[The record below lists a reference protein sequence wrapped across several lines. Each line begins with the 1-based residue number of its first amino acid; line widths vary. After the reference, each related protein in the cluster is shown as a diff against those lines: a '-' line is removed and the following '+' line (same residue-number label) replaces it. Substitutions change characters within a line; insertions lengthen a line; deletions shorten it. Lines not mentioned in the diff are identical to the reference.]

1 MEVIR
6 TDATGGVLA
15 FWSLAEFSDRETVL
29 QGWGAADLAAF
40 VPEPLPPVTILRDA
54 LAAVAAGPRTLVRP
68 LAKRT
73 GWAVVRED
81 RGESGNAYTHLARAE
96 VSEGGSVVVVPG
108 TGWDP
113 PMTDKVM
120 AAYAAMEGK
129 VPAAR
134 LSAALVDVVCAL
146 GGVRLRPNGGLY
158 FLPAAR
164 VGRWREAA
172 EVAERAGGGRSRC
185 YLMQQE
191 WTPDTVRAVRDAVTA
206 DVEAEAARLSAD
218 ILSGELG
225 EKALAARAREAAALR
240 RKVGEF
246 EHVLGVGLEALAALV
261 DRVGTAHLAG
271 ELLSS
276 LSEPSPA

>member
-1 MEVIR
+1 MDVIR
-6 TDATGGVLA
+6 TDATGGFLA

-29 QGWGAADLAAF
+29 QGFGAADLAAF
-40 VPEPLPPVTILRDA
+40 VPEPLPPVTVLRDA

-68 LAKRT
+68 LARRT

-81 RGESGNAYTHLARAE
+81 RGESGNDYTHLARAE
-96 VSEGGSVVVVPG
+96 VSEGGRVVLVPG

-113 PMTDKVM
+113 PMTDKVLT
-120 AAYAAMEGK
+120 AYEMQTGK

-134 LSAALVDVVCAL
+134 LSAALVDVVRSL
-146 GGVRLRPNGGLY
+146 GGVRLRPHGGLY
-158 FLPAAR
+158 FLAGDRLA
-164 VGRWREAA
+164 RWREAA
-172 EVAERAGGGRSRC
+172 DVVEQAGDGRSRC
-185 YLMQQE
+185 YVMQQE
-191 WTPDTVRAVRDAVTA
+191 LTVDTVRAVRDAVTA
-206 DVEAEAARLSAD
+206 EVEAEAARLSAD

-225 EKALAARAREAAALR
+225 EKALAARTREAAALK

-246 EHVLGVGLEALAALV
+246 ERILGVGLAALTATL
-261 DRVGTAHLAG
+261 DRVGTAQLAG